1 MTIEG
6 GFDLNG
12 ISIADFGIQLRYS
25 PNVPMLA
32 GTLDRTSSPV
42 GINGTK
48 WFGSKLDALEFR
60 LPCHFITSS
69 MCDLDTVVRTFVEH
83 LLDVDG
89 QPRLLRLRF
98 DWAPTIVY
106 YVRYAGSLDLARGWI
121 GATIFEIP
129 FVADSPAGFAESLDL
144 TALSGLSNN
153 YLMSVNSNAGNIS
166 TPCKIC
172 LTNDDAI
179 TITGGVTFLLRTEL
193 KN

>member
-1 MTIEG
+1 MTIDG

-106 YVRYAGSLDLARGWI
+106 YVRYAGSLDLARSWI

-129 FVADSPAGFAESLDL
+129 FVADSPAGFAESSD
-144 TALSGLSNN
+144 TSTIAEVDAASINTIVVG
-153 YLMSVNSNAGNIS
+153 GNIS

-172 LTNDDAI
+172 IKNNHINTVTTLTVKI
-179 TITGGVTFLLRTEL
+179 VIEL
-193 KN
+193 KD